1 MRVVLDTNVVLDLL
15 HFEDPRVLPLGEA
28 LARGALVACAD
39 GRTLGEL
46 ERVLAYPSF
55 RLEAQRQQA
64 LLARYR
70 AQVCRV
76 PETPEAPPA
85 PLPRCADREDQK
97 FLELA
102 ARAGARWLVSKDR
115 QLLQLDGWSSLP
127 FLILEPRRAV
137 QRLAREGETPD
148 AGH

>member
-28 LARGALVACAD
+28 LERGALVACAD
-39 GRTLGEL
+39 ARTLAEL

-55 RLEAQRQQA
+55 RLDAPRQQA

-70 AQVCRV
+70 AQVCLV
-76 PETPEAPPA
+76 PGDPA
-85 PLPRCADREDQK
+85 QPVTGLPRCADREDQK

-102 ARAGARWLVSKDR
+102 ARAGARWLVSKDK
-115 QLLQLDGWSSLP
+115 QLLQLRGGSGLP
-127 FLILEPRRAV
+127 FLILPLREAV
-137 QRLAREGETPD
+137 ALLVRGAETP
-148 AGH
+148 APGH

>member
-15 HFEDPRVLPLGEA
+15 HFEDPQVAPLGDA
-28 LARGALVACAD
+28 LAQGALLACAD
-39 GRTLGEL
+39 ARTLGEL

-55 RLEAQRQQA
+55 GLESPQQGA

-70 AQVCRV
+70 GQVQLI
-76 PETPEAPPA
+76 PDAPAP

-102 ARAGARWLVSKDR
+102 ARAGARWLVSKDK
-115 QLLQLDGWSSLP
+115 QVLQLRGGKRLP
-127 FLILEPRRAV
+127 FLILPPREAV
-137 QRLAREGETPD
+137 ALLARGAETP
-148 AGH
+148 APGH

>member
-15 HFEDPRVLPLGEA
+15 HFEDPQVRPLGEA
-28 LARGALVACAD
+28 LSHGALVACAD
-39 GRTLGEL
+39 ARTLGEL

-55 RLEAQRQQA
+55 GLEPSRQQA

-70 AQVCRV
+70 EQVCV
-76 PETPEAPPA
+76 IAETPAAP

-102 ARAGARWLVSKDR
+102 ARAGAHWLVSKDK
-115 QLLQLDGWSSLP
+115 QVLQLRGGKRLP
-127 FLILEPRRAV
+127 FLILAPREAV
-137 QRLAREGETPD
+137 AQLARGAETP
-148 AGH
+148 APGH